1 MNFSVR
7 YPLNVDDDRDTK
19 VQKQSLRVKKT
30 TKTLFWTQLRRSH
43 NKIE

>member
-19 VQKQSLRVKKT
+19 VQKQSLRVKKLQ
-30 TKTLFWTQLRRSH
+30 KLFFGHS
-43 NKIE
+43 